1 MTDQFERQT
10 DDLAA
15 LLIAGNYPTAERAVD
30 ALREL
35 AWHRRADVVRAR
47 RHAGPGV
54 RGAMLGRAI
63 MRRKPRTRATVGAA
77 ASDPIAA
84 GRRGA

>member
-1 MTDQFERQT
+1 MIDRT

-15 LLIAGNYPTAERAVD
+15 PLIAGDHPTAEQAVD

-35 AWHRRADVVRAR
+35 AWRRRADAVRTR
-47 RHAGPGV
+47 RHAGPGA
-54 RGAMLGRAI
+54 RGAVLGRAI
-63 MRRKPRTRATVGAA
+63 VRRKPRTRATVVGET
-77 ASDPIAA
+77 DQTIAA

>member
-1 MTDQFERQT
+1 MTDLT

-15 LLIAGNYPTAERAVD
+15 LLIAGKYPTAERAVD

-35 AWHRRADVVRAR
+35 AWRGRAAEIHAR

-63 MRRKPRTRATVGAA
+63 LRRKPRTRATIAGAV
-77 ASDPIAA
+77 SDPIVA